1 MMMRFHCPLR
11 PKVELFYIQPLMLD
25 VPAPS
30 REKSAAR
37 LGEIVV

>member
-1 MMMRFHCPLR
+1 MMMRFHCSLR
-11 PKVELFYIQPLMLD
+11 PKVEPFYIQPLMLD